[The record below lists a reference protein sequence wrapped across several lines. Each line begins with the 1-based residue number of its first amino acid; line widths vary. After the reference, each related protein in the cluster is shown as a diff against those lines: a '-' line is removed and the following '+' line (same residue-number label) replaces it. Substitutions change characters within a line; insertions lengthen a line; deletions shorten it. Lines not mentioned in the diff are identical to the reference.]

1 MKREL
6 IYAAAVGGC
15 VGALMTMALGL
26 VLPLGAQ
33 SGTDGHFDEITCTDL
48 KVMSPDGTRGVSLF
62 ARNGGG
68 IFIYG
73 KEEDVQH
80 PFIPVVIINGDEDGG
95 RVAVYDKD
103 GKSSAYMSV
112 HENGGGGG

>member
-6 IYAAAVGGC
+6 IYAAVIGGVC
-15 VGALMTMALGL
+15 RG
-26 VLPLGAQ
+26 VLNGNGNWVCLAPLGAQ

-80 PFIPVVIINGDEDGG
+80 PFIPVV
-95 RVAVYDKD
+95 KD
-103 GKSSAYMSV
+103 RRRMK
-112 HENGGGGG
+112 